1 MEDDRP
7 VVSFWAGRYFVN
19 AVSGGEPSGC
29 PGWHL
34 LAGMRLAGARHRQKI
49 RDSGTGRD
57 VFRRRAHG
65 DTAAAR
71 QLRSSAT
78 ETWILGIGTVVGKD
92 PAYEKSFRFSSEA
105 FDLSGCGGR
114 I

>member
-19 AVSGGEPSGC
+19 AVSDGEPSGC

-49 RDSGTGRD
+49 RDSGAGGVSFAGERMAILPQLVD
-57 VFRRRAHG
+57 IG
-65 DTAAAR
+65 DR
-71 QLRSSAT
+71 KR
-78 ETWILGIGTVVGKD
+78 GKD
-92 PAYEKSFRFSSEA
+92 PAYEKRLPMKIGS
-105 FDLSGCGGR
+105 L
-114 I
+114 